1 MNEEDSDTEFSIPS
15 EMVDKLYELSGGVD
29 KYKGIIMAVSSDAG
43 RPLIYQR
50 FDCAMTELALLKA
63 LEASHMA
70 PCHRFTWPWRFTI
83 VGEKGIRLSA
93 IRNLNLFKNFNF

>member
-1 MNEEDSDTEFSIPS
+1 MNEEDADPEFSIPS

-50 FDCAMTELALLKA
+50 CDCGMTELGLGKA
-63 LEASHMA
+63 LEDYLGRSK
-70 PCHRFTWPWRFTI
+70 PDI
-83 VGEKGIRLSA
+83 EKQDNSEDEE
-93 IRNLNLFKNFNF
+93 

>member
-1 MNEEDSDTEFSIPS
+1 MNEEDADQEFSIPS

-63 LEASHMA
+63 LEDYFNRSR
-70 PCHRFTWPWRFTI
+70 PEI
-83 VGEKGIRLSA
+83 EKQDDEA
-93 IRNLNLFKNFNF
+93 TEE